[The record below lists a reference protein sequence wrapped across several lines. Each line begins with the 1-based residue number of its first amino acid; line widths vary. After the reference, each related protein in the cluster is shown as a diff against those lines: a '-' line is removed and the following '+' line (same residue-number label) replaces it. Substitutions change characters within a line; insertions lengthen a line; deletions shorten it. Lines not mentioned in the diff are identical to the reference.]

1 MKNLTA
7 ALIQFQK
14 NVPTIVKDKSNPF
27 FKSKYS
33 DLASVINGVSETLS
47 RCELAVFHR
56 TRIQDGRNVLVTVL
70 AHSSGEMIESELF
83 IPEQQDPQK
92 LGSLFTYLKR
102 YSYVAILGIASEDE
116 DDDANRASNKHQD
129 QPQSTQQR
137 TQSSSQGD
145 GPKPSAKQ
153 LSYIK
158 MLAEK
163 AGVPMPTILSIAD
176 ADKAIKDLTARTR

>member
-1 MKNLTA
+1 MQKLIA
-7 ALIQFQK
+7 ALVQFQK

-47 RCELAVFHR
+47 KCELAVFHR

-70 AHSSGEMIESELF
+70 AHSSGEMVESELF
-83 IPEQQDPQK
+83 IPEQVDPQK

-102 YSYVAILGIASEDE
+102 YSYMAILGIASEDE

-129 QPQSTQQR
+129 HSQSTPQR
-137 TQSSSQGD
+137 SQPSSQGD

-153 LSYIK
+153 LGYIK
-158 MLAEK
+158 MLADK
-163 AGVPMPTILSIAD
+163 ANVPMPTILSIAD